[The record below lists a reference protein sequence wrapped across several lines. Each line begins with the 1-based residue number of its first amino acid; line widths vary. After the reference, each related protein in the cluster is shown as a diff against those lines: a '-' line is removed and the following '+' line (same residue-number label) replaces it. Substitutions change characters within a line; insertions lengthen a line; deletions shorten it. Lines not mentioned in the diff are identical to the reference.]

1 MIRKKLFALVLF
13 VCSFCG
19 LYAQV
24 LSPSTKQDIISQFN
38 KHIKT
43 ISSISSENFDLMS
56 VYKYQLKQA
65 EEFMKKQQVNNFD
78 NDIYAKNLELK
89 LLIEQNSEIVEFMI
103 PRMSDWYYKKAV
115 FANLNNKKQEAYNY
129 LIKSVEADSTNVMA
143 NYELAKISL
152 DSFQVSKTTERLTR
166 LLQNENLNK
175 EESQLCKNLLAF
187 TYDKNIITSLA
198 LVKEGKFSD
207 AEDILLQLQSYCKN
221 DILNICKP
229 NLIEKNINICKNG
242 IYKDHIKIAKTAVDK
257 QKTKVAG
264 DFLVNTYDYLQRN
277 MGEITDTSDFDDI
290 VKIVVGNYLATAK
303 GLTEAKNNE
312 ARIDLIHKAKELA
325 SMLGGDY
332 ETDILKQIAMMQG
345 TTNTSDPV
353 LDSLEN
359 AAPNTGYADK
369 YPEFVKDTTANVEKE
384 IEKIEEKFVYVKVNN
399 YEKAVE
405 VLEKTNELP
414 SIKST
419 KNIGESNISA
429 IREVTAKRMH
439 KAEYAIFQDDIIT
452 ADSLVN
458 ITEKMLSKYNMK
470 NDSVVVKIMNNY
482 LRAIDQRVCQK
493 KQEEVDVMVHNILD
507 CIRKNDFYL
516 AEEYINIGMQIKGSS
531 ECKLNKQRLRALKRQ
546 IEQPLEYVKTKEGVD
561 ELLAQGDTARYLKEY
576 AALEHFYI
584 THSLREMSVQHKPIK
599 DIIYEFGSDQL
610 AINTIENLMKYRQY
624 EQGVEALAALKEFG
638 YKSRHTK
645 KIQKQLGQMMSLE
658 ESKRNDKIAQSNR
671 LMDKYGE
678 DRWFKYLIKSY
689 NKNLIKWNKQ
699 HRGN

>member
-56 VYKYQLKQA
+56 VYKYQLEQA

-277 MGEITDTSDFDDI
+277 MREITDTSDFDDI

-345 TTNTSDPV
+345 TTNISDPV

-384 IEKIEEKFVYVKVNN
+384 IKEIEDKFVYVKVNN

-414 SIKST
+414 SIKSI
-419 KNIGESNISA
+419 KNIGETNISA

-439 KAEYAIFQDDIIT
+439 KAEYAIFQDDILT
-452 ADSLVN
+452 ADSLVD

>member
-264 DFLVNTYDYLQRN
+264 DFLLNTYDYLQRN

-452 ADSLVN
+452 ADSLVD

>member
-303 GLTEAKNNE
+303 GLVEAKNNE

-384 IEKIEEKFVYVKVNN
+384 IKEIEDKFVYVKVNN

-452 ADSLVN
+452 ADSLVD

>member
-1 MIRKKLFALVLF
+1 MNKKKLFAFVLF
-13 VCSFCG
+13 VLVFCG
-19 LYAQV
+19 LSAQV
-24 LSPSTKQDIISQFN
+24 LSPSTKKDIISQFN

-43 ISSISSENFDLMS
+43 ISCISSENFDLMS
-56 VYKYQLKQA
+56 VYKYQLDQA
-65 EEFMKKQQVNNFD
+65 EDFLKKQQVNNFD

-89 LLIEQNSEIVEFMI
+89 LLIEQNREIVEFMI

-129 LIKSVEADSTNVMA
+129 LLKSVEADSMNVMA
-143 NYELAKISL
+143 NYELAKIYL
-152 DSFQVSKTTERLTR
+152 DSFQVSKATDRLTHI
-166 LLQNENLNK
+166 LKDDSLAL
-175 EESQLCKNLLAF
+175 EESQLCKNLLTFA
-187 TYDKNIITSLA
+187 YDKNVITSLA
-198 LVKEGKFSD
+198 FIKEGKYSD

-229 NLIEKNINICKNG
+229 NLIDKNINICKNG
-242 IYKDHIKIAKTAVDK
+242 IYKDHIKVAKTAVDK

-277 MGEITDTSDFDDI
+277 RGEIADTSDFDDM

-303 GLTEAKNNE
+303 GLVEAKNNE

-332 ETDILKQIAMMQG
+332 ETDVLKQIALLQG
-345 TTNTSDPV
+345 TTTTTDPV

-419 KNIGESNISA
+419 KNIGSSNISA

-439 KAEYAIFQDDIIT
+439 KAEYAIFQDDVLT
-452 ADSLVN
+452 ADSLVD
-458 ITEKMLSKYNMK
+458 ITEKMLAKYNMK

-482 LRAIDQRVCQK
+482 LIAIDKRVCQK

-531 ECKLNKQRLRALKRQ
+531 ECKLNKQKLRALKRQ
-546 IEQPLEYVKTKEGVD
+546 IEQPLEYVKTKESVD
-561 ELLAQGDTARYLKEY
+561 ELLAQGDTARFLKEY
-576 AALEHFYI
+576 AALENFYI

-599 DIIYEFGSDQL
+599 DIIFEFGSDEL
-610 AINTIENLMKYRQY
+610 AVNTIENLMKYRQY

-645 KIQKQLGQMMSLE
+645 KIQKQLGKMMSLE
-658 ESKRNDKIAQSNR
+658 ESKRNDKIAQANR
-671 LMDKYGE
+671 LMYKYGE
-678 DRWFKYLIKSY
+678 DKWFKYLIKSY
-689 NKNLIKWNKQ
+689 NKNLIKWNKL
-699 HRGN
+699 HKEN

>member
-56 VYKYQLKQA
+56 VYKYQLEQA

-452 ADSLVN
+452 ADSLVD

-624 EQGVEALAALKEFG
+624 EQGVEVLAALKEFG

>member
-1 MIRKKLFALVLF
+1 
-13 VCSFCG
+13 
-19 LYAQV
+19 
-24 LSPSTKQDIISQFN
+24 
-38 KHIKT
+38 
-43 ISSISSENFDLMS
+43 MS

-452 ADSLVN
+452 ADSLVD

>member
-1 MIRKKLFALVLF
+1 MNRKKLFAFLVF
-13 VCSFCG
+13 VLVFCG
-19 LYAQV
+19 LSAQV
-24 LSPSTKQDIISQFN
+24 LSPSTKKDIISQYN

-56 VYKYQLKQA
+56 VYKYQLEQA

-264 DFLVNTYDYLQRN
+264 DFLLNTYDYLQRN

-452 ADSLVN
+452 ADSLVD

>member
-56 VYKYQLKQA
+56 VYKYQLEQA

-129 LIKSVEADSTNVMA
+129 LIRSVEADSTNVMA

-439 KAEYAIFQDDIIT
+439 KAEYAIFQDDVFL
-452 ADSLVN
+452 ADSLVAV
-458 ITEKMLSKYNMK
+458 TDAMLTKYKMKE
-470 NDSVVVKIMNNY
+470 DSVVVKIMNNY

-624 EQGVEALAALKEFG
+624 EQGIEALAALKEFG

>member
-56 VYKYQLKQA
+56 VYKYQLEQA

-198 LVKEGKFSD
+198 LVKEGKFSE

-452 ADSLVN
+452 ADSLVD

-470 NDSVVVKIMNNY
+470 NDSVVVNIMNNY

-624 EQGVEALAALKEFG
+624 EQGVEALAALKDFG
-638 YKSRHTK
+638 YKARHTK
-645 KIQKQLGQMMSLE
+645 KIQKQLGKMMSLE
-658 ESKRNDKIAQSNR
+658 ESKRNEKIAQSNR

-678 DRWFKYLIKSY
+678 DKWFKYLIKSY

-699 HRGN
+699 QRGN

>member
-13 VCSFCG
+13 VCLFCG

-56 VYKYQLKQA
+56 VYKYQLEQA

-277 MGEITDTSDFDDI
+277 MGEITDTSDFNDI

-312 ARIDLIHKAKELA
+312 ARIDLIYKAKELA

-332 ETDILKQIAMMQG
+332 ETDVLKQIAMMQG
-345 TTNTSDPV
+345 TTSTSDPV

-452 ADSLVN
+452 ADSLVD

-610 AINTIENLMKYRQY
+610 AVNTIENLMKYRQY

>member
-56 VYKYQLKQA
+56 VYKYQLEQA

-624 EQGVEALAALKEFG
+624 EQGVEALAALKDFG
-638 YKSRHTK
+638 YKARHTK
-645 KIQKQLGQMMSLE
+645 KIQKQLGKMMSLE
-658 ESKRNDKIAQSNR
+658 ESKRNEKIAQSNR

-678 DRWFKYLIKSY
+678 DKWFKYLIKSY

-699 HRGN
+699 QRGN

>member
-56 VYKYQLKQA
+56 VYKYQLEQA

-129 LIKSVEADSTNVMA
+129 LLKSVEADSMNVMA

-452 ADSLVN
+452 ADSLVD

>member
-1 MIRKKLFALVLF
+1 
-13 VCSFCG
+13 
-19 LYAQV
+19 
-24 LSPSTKQDIISQFN
+24 
-38 KHIKT
+38 
-43 ISSISSENFDLMS
+43 MS
-56 VYKYQLKQA
+56 VYKYQLEQA
-65 EEFMKKQQVNNFD
+65 EEFAKKQQVNNFD

-419 KNIGESNISA
+419 NNIGESNISA

-452 ADSLVN
+452 ADSLVD

>member
-56 VYKYQLKQA
+56 VYKYQLEQA
-65 EEFMKKQQVNNFD
+65 EEFAKKQQVNNFD

-312 ARIDLIHKAKELA
+312 ARIDLIHKVKELA

-332 ETDILKQIAMMQG
+332 ETDILKQITMMQG

-439 KAEYAIFQDDIIT
+439 KAEYAIFQDDILT
-452 ADSLVN
+452 ADSLVD

>member
-89 LLIEQNSEIVEFMI
+89 LLIDQNKEIVEFMI

>member
-56 VYKYQLKQA
+56 VYKYQLEQA

-103 PRMSDWYYKKAV
+103 PRMSDWFYKKAV

-264 DFLVNTYDYLQRN
+264 DFLLNTYDYLQRN

-414 SIKST
+414 SIKSI
-419 KNIGESNISA
+419 KNIGETNISA

-439 KAEYAIFQDDIIT
+439 KAEYAIFQDDILT
-452 ADSLVN
+452 ADSLVD

-645 KIQKQLGQMMSLE
+645 KIQKQLGKMMSLE
-658 ESKRNDKIAQSNR
+658 ESKRNEKIAQSNR

-678 DRWFKYLIKSY
+678 DKWFKYLIKSY

-699 HRGN
+699 QRGN

>member
-56 VYKYQLKQA
+56 VYKYQLEQA

-229 NLIEKNINICKNG
+229 NLIDENINICKNG
-242 IYKDHIKIAKTAVDK
+242 IYKDHIKVAKTAVDK

-277 MGEITDTSDFDDI
+277 RGEIADTSDFDDM

-452 ADSLVN
+452 ADSLVD

>member
-78 NDIYAKNLELK
+78 NDIYAKNIELK
-89 LLIEQNSEIVEFMI
+89 LLIDQNKEIVEFMI

-452 ADSLVN
+452 ADSLVD

-678 DRWFKYLIKSY
+678 DKWFKYLIKSY

>member
-56 VYKYQLKQA
+56 VYKYQLEQA

-419 KNIGESNISA
+419 NNIGESNISA

-452 ADSLVN
+452 ADSLVD

-516 AEEYINIGMQIKGSS
+516 AEEYIKIGMQIKGSS

>member
-1 MIRKKLFALVLF
+1 MNKKKLFAFVLF
-13 VCSFCG
+13 VLVFCG
-19 LYAQV
+19 LSAQV
-24 LSPSTKQDIISQFN
+24 LSPSTKKDIISQFN

-43 ISSISSENFDLMS
+43 ISCISSENFDLMS
-56 VYKYQLKQA
+56 VYKYQLDQA
-65 EEFMKKQQVNNFD
+65 EDFLKKQQVNNFD

-89 LLIEQNSEIVEFMI
+89 LLIEQNREIVEFMI

-129 LIKSVEADSTNVMA
+129 LLKSVEADSMNVMA
-143 NYELAKISL
+143 NYELAKIYL
-152 DSFQVSKTTERLTR
+152 DSFQVSKATDRLTHI
-166 LLQNENLNK
+166 LKDDSLAL
-175 EESQLCKNLLAF
+175 EESQLCKNLLTFA
-187 TYDKNIITSLA
+187 YDKNVITSLA
-198 LVKEGKFSD
+198 FIKEGKYSD

-229 NLIEKNINICKNG
+229 NLIDKNINICKNG
-242 IYKDHIKIAKTAVDK
+242 IYKDHIKVAKTAVDK

-277 MGEITDTSDFDDI
+277 RGEIADTSDFDDM

-303 GLTEAKNNE
+303 GLVEAKNNE

-332 ETDILKQIAMMQG
+332 ETDVLKQIALLQG
-345 TTNTSDPV
+345 TTTTTDPV

-419 KNIGESNISA
+419 KNIGSSNISA

-439 KAEYAIFQDDIIT
+439 KAEYAIFQDDVLT
-452 ADSLVN
+452 ADSLVD
-458 ITEKMLSKYNMK
+458 ITEKMLAKYNMK

-482 LRAIDQRVCQK
+482 LIAIDKRVCQK

-531 ECKLNKQRLRALKRQ
+531 ECKLNKQKLRALKRQ
-546 IEQPLEYVKTKEGVD
+546 IEQPLEYVKTKESVD
-561 ELLAQGDTARYLKEY
+561 ELLAQGDTARFLKEY
-576 AALEHFYI
+576 AALENFYI

-599 DIIYEFGSDQL
+599 DIIFEFGSDEL
-610 AINTIENLMKYRQY
+610 AVNTIENLMKYRQY

-645 KIQKQLGQMMSLE
+645 KIQKQLGKMMSLE

-671 LMDKYGE
+671 LMYKYGE
-678 DRWFKYLIKSY
+678 DKWFKYLIKSY
-689 NKNLIKWNKQ
+689 NKNLIKWNKL
-699 HRGN
+699 HKEN

>member
-56 VYKYQLKQA
+56 VYKYQLEQA

-290 VKIVVGNYLATAK
+290 VKVVVGNYLSTAK
-303 GLTEAKNNE
+303 GLVDAKNNE

>member
-229 NLIEKNINICKNG
+229 NLIEKNINVCKNG

-414 SIKST
+414 SIKSI
-419 KNIGESNISA
+419 KNIGETNISA

-452 ADSLVN
+452 ADSLVD

-678 DRWFKYLIKSY
+678 DKWFKYLIKSY

>member
-1 MIRKKLFALVLF
+1 MNRKKLFAFLVF
-13 VCSFCG
+13 VLVFCG
-19 LYAQV
+19 LSAQV
-24 LSPSTKQDIISQFN
+24 LSPSTKKDIISQYN

-56 VYKYQLKQA
+56 VYKYQLEQA
-65 EEFMKKQQVNNFD
+65 EEFAKKQQVNNFD

-89 LLIEQNSEIVEFMI
+89 LLIEQNGEIVDFMI

-303 GLTEAKNNE
+303 GLVEAKNNE

-332 ETDILKQIAMMQG
+332 ETDVLKQIAMMQG
-345 TTNTSDPV
+345 TTSTSDPM

-452 ADSLVN
+452 ADSLVD

-531 ECKLNKQRLRALKRQ
+531 ECRLNKQRLRALKRQ

-658 ESKRNDKIAQSNR
+658 ESKRNEKIAQSNR

-678 DRWFKYLIKSY
+678 DKWFKYLIKSY

>member
-115 FANLNNKKQEAYNY
+115 FANLNDKKQEAYNY

-369 YPEFVKDTTANVEKE
+369 YPEFVKNTTANVEKE

-452 ADSLVN
+452 ADSLVD

-470 NDSVVVKIMNNY
+470 NDSVVVKIMNSY

-678 DRWFKYLIKSY
+678 DKWFKYLIKSY

>member
-303 GLTEAKNNE
+303 GLVEAKNNE

-384 IEKIEEKFVYVKVNN
+384 IKEIEDKFVYVKVNN

-414 SIKST
+414 SIKSI
-419 KNIGESNISA
+419 KNIGETNISA

-439 KAEYAIFQDDIIT
+439 KAEYAIFQDDILT
-452 ADSLVN
+452 ADSLVD

-678 DRWFKYLIKSY
+678 DKWFKYLIKSY

>member
-56 VYKYQLKQA
+56 VYKYQLEQA

-78 NDIYAKNLELK
+78 NDIYAKNIELK
-89 LLIEQNSEIVEFMI
+89 LLIDQNKEIVEFMI

-290 VKIVVGNYLATAK
+290 VKVVVGNYLSTAK
-303 GLTEAKNNE
+303 GLVDAKNNE
-312 ARIDLIHKAKELA
+312 AKIDLIHKAKELA

-452 ADSLVN
+452 ADSLVD

-610 AINTIENLMKYRQY
+610 AVNTIENLMKYRQY

>member
-1 MIRKKLFALVLF
+1 MNRKKLFAFLVF
-13 VCSFCG
+13 VLVFCG
-19 LYAQV
+19 LSAQV
-24 LSPSTKQDIISQFN
+24 LSPSTKKDIISQYN

-56 VYKYQLKQA
+56 VYKYQLEQA
-65 EEFMKKQQVNNFD
+65 EEFAKKQQVNNFD
-78 NDIYAKNLELK
+78 NDIYAKNIELK
-89 LLIEQNSEIVEFMI
+89 LLIDQNKEIVEFMI

-175 EESQLCKNLLAF
+175 EESQLCKTLLAF

-452 ADSLVN
+452 ADSLVD

-576 AALEHFYI
+576 AVLEHFYI

>member
-56 VYKYQLKQA
+56 VYKYQLEQA

-221 DILNICKP
+221 DVLNICKP
-229 NLIEKNINICKNG
+229 NLIDKNINICKNG

-277 MGEITDTSDFDDI
+277 RGEITDTSDFDDI

-332 ETDILKQIAMMQG
+332 ETDVLKQIAMMQG
-345 TTNTSDPV
+345 TTSTSDPV

-384 IEKIEEKFVYVKVNN
+384 IKEIEDKFVYVKVNN

-414 SIKST
+414 SIKSI
-419 KNIGESNISA
+419 KNIGETNISA

-439 KAEYAIFQDDIIT
+439 KAEYAIFQDDILT
-452 ADSLVN
+452 ADSLVD

>member
-1 MIRKKLFALVLF
+1 MNRKKLFAFLVF
-13 VCSFCG
+13 VLVFCG
-19 LYAQV
+19 LSAQV
-24 LSPSTKQDIISQFN
+24 LSPSTKKDIISQFN

-56 VYKYQLKQA
+56 VYKYQLEQA

-129 LIKSVEADSTNVMA
+129 LIKSVETDSTNVMA

-257 QKTKVAG
+257 QKTKVAS
-264 DFLVNTYDYLQRN
+264 DFLLNTYDYLQRN

-359 AAPNTGYADK
+359 VAPNTGYADK

-452 ADSLVN
+452 ADSLVD

>member
-1 MIRKKLFALVLF
+1 MNRKKLFAFLVF
-13 VCSFCG
+13 VLVFCG
-19 LYAQV
+19 LSAQV
-24 LSPSTKQDIISQFN
+24 LSPSTKKDIISQYN

-56 VYKYQLKQA
+56 VYKYQLEQA
-65 EEFMKKQQVNNFD
+65 EEFAKKQQVNNFD

-303 GLTEAKNNE
+303 GLVEAKNNE

-332 ETDILKQIAMMQG
+332 ETDVLKQIAMMQG
-345 TTNTSDPV
+345 TTSTSDPV

-452 ADSLVN
+452 ADSLVD

-561 ELLAQGDTARYLKEY
+561 ELLAQGDTVRYLKEY

-678 DRWFKYLIKSY
+678 DKWFKYLIKSY

>member
-56 VYKYQLKQA
+56 VYKYQLEQA

-115 FANLNNKKQEAYNY
+115 FANLNDKKQEAYNY

-207 AEDILLQLQSYCKN
+207 AEEILVQLQSYCKN
-221 DILNICKP
+221 DVLNICKP

-452 ADSLVN
+452 ADSLVD

-584 THSLREMSVQHKPIK
+584 THGLREMSVQHKPIK